1 MSPRFIAVATRELH
15 RSALQELSA
24 VAPGLRLACYLE
36 RGTFMVECDPR
47 DCNIGEALARSDP
60 VFVKHIMPVQVE
72 FELARRRAVDLPA
85 ILAAVQAA
93 GDAGGLPPA
102 GAEFSVQCR
111 RTGRGYDYDAKDVE
125 VCVGEALE
133 ARGAVPVFSDLECV
147 AEDWHRVVSVYLF
160 EGRGYAGIS
169 SARDNLNEHCDEERI
184 FARRARDVCRAEFKL
199 LEALRK
205 FRLTRSLPRGRAL
218 DLGAAPG
225 GWTKVLA
232 DTGMAQVVAVDPA
245 DLDPKV
251 ARLANVTHARRLDE
265 VYAEGGLFDLLVN
278 DMNVGP
284 EPSARVMAG
293 VAPRVRPGAFAI
305 MTAKLVQRNP
315 VGVINDM
322 LPILQSGYEILRVK
336 NLFHNRLEVTLLL
349 RRRAE

>member
-1 MSPRFIAVATRELH
+1 MSPKYIAVATRELH
-15 RSALQELSA
+15 GSALQELSA

-36 RGTFMVECDPR
+36 RGTFMVDCDPC
-47 DCNIGEALARSDP
+47 DSNLGEALAQSDP

-72 FELARRRAVDLPA
+72 IELARRRAIDLPA
-85 ILAAVQAA
+85 ILAAVQSL
-93 GDAGGLPPA
+93 DAPPI
-102 GAEFSVQCR
+102 GTVFSVQCR
-111 RTGRGYDYDAKDVE
+111 RAGRGYDYDAKDVE

-160 EGRGYAGIS
+160 EGRGFAGIS
-169 SARDNLNEHCDEERI
+169 TARENLNEHCDEERI

-205 FRLTRSLPRGRAL
+205 FRLARSLLCGRAL

-232 DTGMAQVVAVDPA
+232 DAGMAEVVAVDPA
-245 DLDPKV
+245 DLDPRV
-251 ARLANVTHARRLDE
+251 ERLANVTHVRRLDE
-265 VYAEGGLFDLLVN
+265 IYESAGLFDLVVN
-278 DMNVGP
+278 DMNLGP
-284 EPSARVMAG
+284 EQSAQAMVN

-322 LPILQSGYEILRVK
+322 LPMLQPGYEILKVK

-349 RRRAE
+349 GRRAE